1 MGSMSAPHWIIVLII
16 VLLVF
21 GPKRLSS
28 LGKGLG
34 EGIRSFREGLAGD
47 GDAASTDKAIE
58 KDKPAGEKTPSAP
71 S

>member
-1 MGSMSAPHWIIVLII
+1 MGSMSAAHWLIVLII

-47 GDAASTDKAIE
+47 GESSDEKAIQKE
-58 KDKPAGEKTPSAP
+58 KPPTEKPS
-71 S
+71 